1 MLMKLITKGM
11 VVCCPKC
18 GTAASI
24 SEIGIDRFVCKN
36 CKTRFGGWVVNGF
49 VVTYEDNCEED
60 YLLKFESC
68 KDKLQKLIALS
79 N

>member
-1 MLMKLITKGM
+1 MLMKLATRGM

-24 SEIGIDRFVCKN
+24 SEIGIDRFVCRK
-36 CKTRFGGWVVNGF
+36 CKLRFGCWVVNGF
-49 VVTYEDNCEED
+49 VVTYEDNDEED
-60 YLLKFESC
+60 FLLKFESC
-68 KDKLQKLIALS
+68 KDKLEELIALR

>member
-1 MLMKLITKGM
+1 MKFVSRGM

-18 GTAASI
+18 GTAASV

-36 CKTRFGGWVVNGF
+36 CKTRFGCWVVNGF
-49 VVTYEDNCEED
+49 VATYEDNSEED

-68 KDKLQKLIALS
+68 KDKLQKFIALK
-79 N
+79 